1 MSAPHP
7 SRHDQDT
14 TPSTPSPVPDAMLWA
29 VAIAFLLG
37 ALLTGYLGWTLMS

>member
-1 MSAPHP
+1 MTAPHP
-7 SRHDQDT
+7 SRRDKD
-14 TPSTPSPVPDAMLWA
+14 STPSAIPDAMLWA